1 MRSVVLS
8 LWALFAGFALII
20 VGNGL
25 QGTLLGVRASLS
37 GFETGVTGAVMSC
50 YYLGFMLGSWSTPR
64 LIARVG
70 PIRVFAALASLVS
83 FAPLAHALF
92 VHPLAWAGV
101 RLLSGACMVGIY
113 IIAESWLNAEAT
125 NENRGRL
132 LALYLIVSQGS
143 VAVGQLLLQ
152 VADPLG
158 FELFVLVS
166 ALCSLAV
173 VPLMLTRHPAPRHEQ
188 HASISLGALTRRVP
202 LTVVGILLVSLTYGA
217 FYSIG
222 SVYALE
228 IGFERS
234 QIAWFMAAA
243 IVGSTLLQWPIG
255 MLSDRMDRRRVAV
268 GLSAVVSVIA
278 VVLAVLPGHAALP
291 IYALMFLYGGLS
303 FPLYGVFLSLAS
315 DRMRGDEF
323 VAASSKVLL
332 VNGTGSAIGPVLVA
346 WLMEAV
352 DARAYLLFV
361 AAIHVI
367 VCAIVL
373 LSLLRSGGGKVVPV
387 THHVNATPQG
397 SAVVAG
403 MAGRVAGEP

>member
-1 MRSVVLS
+1 MRAVVLS
-8 LWALFAGFALII
+8 LWALFAGLALII

-25 QGTLLGVRASLS
+25 QSTLLGVRASLS
-37 GFETGVTGAVMSC
+37 GFETGVTGAVMAC
-50 YYLGFMLGSWSTPR
+50 YYIGFVLGSWTTPR

-92 VHPLAWAGV
+92 VHPLAWAFA

-113 IIAESWLNAEAT
+113 IIVESWLNAEAS

-132 LALYLIVSQGS
+132 LSLYLIVSQGS
-143 VAVGQLLLQ
+143 VAAGQLLLQ
-152 VADPLG
+152 LADPLG
-158 FELFVLVS
+158 FELFVLIS

-188 HASISLGALTRRVP
+188 HASMSLGALARRVP
-202 LTVVGILLVSLTYGA
+202 LTVVGILLLSLTYGA
-217 FYSIG
+217 FYALG
-222 SVYALE
+222 SVYALK

-234 QIAWFMAAA
+234 QIAWFMASA
-243 IVGSTLLQWPIG
+243 IVGSALLQWPIG
-255 MLSDRMDRRRVAV
+255 MLSDRIDRRRVVV
-268 GLSAVVSVIA
+268 GLCAVVSVIA
-278 VVLAVLPGHAALP
+278 VVLAMLPGHSAP
-291 IYALMFLYGGLS
+291 VIYALMFLYGGLS
-303 FPLYGVFLSLAS
+303 FPLYGVFLSLAA
-315 DRMRGDEF
+315 DRMRGNEL
-323 VAASSKVLL
+323 VAVSSKVLL
-332 VNGTGSAIGPVLVA
+332 VNGAGSAIGPVLVA
-346 WLMEAV
+346 WLMDAV
-352 DARAYLLFV
+352 DMRAYLLFV

-373 LSLLRSGGGKVVPV
+373 LSLLRSGGGKLAPV

-397 SAVVAG
+397 SVVVAE